1 MGLIANEKYDQR
13 KIDRLLDHLK
23 IYYEK
28 GRPIDFE
35 IIVNGF
41 KVVRRTSDIE
51 MFSLYENYVDAD
63 TKSIEFLFYSGS
75 SNSNDKHIF
84 HFGNVPS
91 SRQTLDGFEVEEQIE
106 SGITQRLREQEF
118 LRLQDKNRELE
129 DEIKDLEKEV
139 ARLEKENE
147 AHLADKSP
155 LNAVLGNLG
164 SSLVEAFIKR
174 NPKIMS
180 SIPGGSALAGL
191 LDDGAPQPPAE
202 DVEVSFKAKSSSQE
216 SSKPEVSEADQDAI
230 RFVNQIKAVFSKDE
244 FGKIN
249 LILQSLAEDKS
260 RFTLV
265 FQSLNIKTN

>member
-13 KIDRLLDHLK
+13 KIDRLRDHLK
-23 IYYEK
+23 IYSDK
-28 GRPIDFE
+28 GQPIDFE

-51 MFSLYENYVDAD
+51 MFGLYENYVDAD

-84 HFGNVPS
+84 HLGNVPS
-91 SRQTLDGFEVEEQIE
+91 SRQNLDGFELEDQIE
-106 SGITQRLREQEF
+106 NGITQRLREQEF

-129 DEIKDLEKEV
+129 EEIKDLEKEV
-139 ARLEKENE
+139 ARLERENE
-147 AHLADKSP
+147 SHEAQKSP
-155 LNAVLGNLG
+155 LNAVLGNIG

-191 LDDGAPQPPAE
+191 LDDSVAPPPAE
-202 DVEVSFKAKSSSQE
+202 DVEVSFKPKNSE
-216 SSKPEVSEADQDAI
+216 ENSKPEVSEADQDAI
-230 RFVNQIKAVFSKDE
+230 RFVNQIKAVFSKEE

-249 LILQSLAEDKS
+249 LILQNLAEDKS
-260 RFTLV
+260 RFALV